1 MRILLKR
8 LKIPTQV
15 SFQTRSQTTA
25 TFLGCL
31 KLLTGRLDPP
41 HPANGHSFDTGSG
54 AKQDLLPVTNRHEAC
69 VMVKNVYNNTLTDI
83 FGKGTADMPESSD
96 RGTSTPV
103 ELHFT
108 LTNGVVDDAIE
119 QLMDKVGGIAH
130 TDIVREIILAGLKAG
145 QENSGQADLKLMNS
159 SLKEMRFTAKVFGP
173 YREVRKVTVFGS
185 ARTRPD
191 APLYHMATALGKK
204 LADAGFMVITG
215 GGPGIMQAANEG
227 AGSEHSFGV
236 NIRLPFEQK
245 PNPVLVGNPRHITYK
260 YFFNRKVAFLKE
272 ADAVVLFPGGFGT
285 LDEAMESITLLQTG
299 KRYPL
304 PLIFVDEP
312 GGTYWER
319 LRQFLEKE
327 LSGQGYISRDD
338 YRLIET
344 VNRPEDAVDR
354 IRHFYYRYHSLR
366 YVGDQLVIRLASH
379 LEPDQVAVLKSDY
392 ADILLPDGDMYLSGP
407 LSDEI
412 NEPELADLPRLV
424 VDFNKRDFGRLK
436 QLVDDINAL

>member
-1 MRILLKR
+1 MADN
-8 LKIPTQV
+8 
-15 SFQTRSQTTA
+15 S
-25 TFLGCL
+25 
-31 KLLTGRLDPP
+31 
-41 HPANGHSFDTGSG
+41 
-54 AKQDLLPVTNRHEAC
+54 
-69 VMVKNVYNNTLTDI
+69 DI
-83 FGKGTADMPESSD
+83 DS
-96 RGTSTPV
+96 STPV

-108 LTNGVVDDAIE
+108 RTNGPVDDSIDR
-119 QLMDKVGGIAH
+119 LMNEVGGIVN

-145 QENSGQADLKLMNS
+145 QENGGRADLKLMNA

-173 YREVRKVTVFGS
+173 YRHVRKVTVFGS
-185 ARTRPD
+185 ARTRPE
-191 APLYHMATALGKK
+191 APLYQMAKALGKR
-204 LADAGFMVITG
+204 LAEAGFMVITG

-304 PLIFVDEP
+304 PLIFIDEP

-319 LRQFLEKE
+319 LHCFLENE

-338 YRLIET
+338 FRLIET
-344 VNRPEDAVDR
+344 MNRPDDVVDR
-354 IRHFYYRYHSLR
+354 ICRFYSRYHSLR
-366 YVGDQLVIRLASH
+366 YVGEQMVLRMAQP
-379 LEPDQVAVLKSDY
+379 LEPAQVEALKNEY
-392 ADILLPDGDMYLSGP
+392 ADILIPGGDMQLTGP
-407 LSDEI
+407 LADEI
-412 NEPELADLPRLV
+412 NEPELMHLSRLV
-424 VDFNKRDFGRLK
+424 VDFNKRDFGRLR
-436 QLVDDINAL
+436 QLVDTLNDL